1 MAGVRGAS
9 GRRPAPA
16 KLKLLNGRSP
26 GRDSSGNLVKPPPPF
41 ERAAPEPPDWLS
53 AQARKQWALCAPSL
67 ERLDLLKG
75 EDQAAFTAFCET
87 WATYVEALHRVRA
100 EGLTITNPQSG
111 LAKVNPAF
119 SAMRDAQIDLLRFGR
134 EFGLTPASEQ
144 NVARLPGRESD
155 DDDPL
160 RRPLVVAGGLAL
172 FGSCV

>member
-16 KLKLLNGRSP
+16 KLKLLHGRSP

-53 AQARKQWALCAPSL
+53 AEARMQWALCAPSL

-75 EDQAAFTAFCET
+75 EDQAAFTAYCET

-119 SAMRDAQIDLLRFGR
+119 SAMRDAQIDSAELRSGVR
-134 EFGLTPASEQ
+134 PDAGVGA
-144 NVARLPGRESD
+144 VRGAAGGRESD
-155 DDDPL
+155 DDDPFAV
-160 RRPLVVAGGLAL
+160 RSSWQAD
-172 FGSCV
+172 

>member
-53 AQARKQWALCAPSL
+53 AEARMQWALCAPSL
-67 ERLDLLKG
+67 ERLDVLKG

-119 SAMRDAQIDLLRFGR
+119 SAMRDALIDLLRSGR

-144 NVARLPGRESD
+144 NVARLAGRESD
-155 DDDPL
+155 DDDPFAV
-160 RRPLVVAGGLAL
+160 RSSWQAD
-172 FGSCV
+172 